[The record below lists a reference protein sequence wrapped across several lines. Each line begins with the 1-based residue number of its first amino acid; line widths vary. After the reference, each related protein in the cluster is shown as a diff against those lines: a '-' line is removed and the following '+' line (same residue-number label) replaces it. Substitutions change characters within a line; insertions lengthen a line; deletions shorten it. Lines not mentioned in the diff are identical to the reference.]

1 MITMPARRPGRSAR
15 ATRHSA
21 LLLDRE
27 RLTRQLADEQFDVL
41 VVGGGITGVYTA
53 LDAASRGLRTALVE
67 RDDFA
72 SGTSSKSSKMVHGG
86 LRYIEQG
93 NIDLVRHSL
102 LERHRFRRNAPHL
115 VHRLPFLFP
124 VLEREGVFDARLA
137 KGFEGLLWTYDL
149 VGGWRIGKLHQRLT
163 VDEVL
168 AHAPTLRADSL
179 RGGLLYFDSRAD
191 DARLTLTVARTA
203 AALGA
208 TVLNGARVDA
218 LLTSGGRACG
228 AKATIDGEE
237 IDIRAHA
244 VVNATGVWSDRL
256 DAMADPHHTGQVRP
270 AKGVHIVVPWHK
282 LRIGCTVTVPVPGRA
297 RRATC
302 TRWGDTV
309 VLGTTDTDYQGSP
322 DDVHCTR
329 EEMEF
334 LLDGARTAFDAELT
348 PDDVLGSIGGLR
360 PLVGGKE
367 GSTLNM
373 SRDHHITVGPTGMVT
388 VTGGKLTTSRHM
400 GELVIDKV
408 LGVLGRA
415 ALPGR
420 GKTPR
425 SRTARLPLLGGA
437 GYDAEAVAAS
447 GGLAAHLGERYGTE
461 ARFVHDLIAEDP
473 SLSEPVVAGLPYTRA
488 EVVYAA
494 RAELA
499 RSVDDVLSRRL
510 RARLFARDAS
520 MEAAPEVGALLG
532 RELGLTPQQVEGQV
546 AEYLTAVRHEKA
558 VLFGDPGH
566 GASAVAGS
574 AGDHNHEGAAA

>member
-1 MITMPARRPGRSAR
+1 MITMPARKPGRSAR
-15 ATRHSA
+15 ATRRTA
-21 LLLDRE
+21 LLLDRAG
-27 RLTRQLADEQFDVL
+27 TKRQLADEQYDVL
-41 VVGGGITGVYTA
+41 VVGGGITGVYAA
-53 LDAASRGLRTALVE
+53 LDAVSRGLRTALVE
-67 RDDFA
+67 KDDFA

-93 NIDLVRHSL
+93 NVNLVRHSL
-102 LERHRFRRNAPHL
+102 LERHRFRKNAPHL

-124 VLEREGVFDARLA
+124 ILAQDGIFDPRLA

-163 VDEVL
+163 VPEVL
-168 AHAPTLRADSL
+168 SHAPTLRAENL
-179 RGGLLYFDSRAD
+179 KGGLMYFDGRAD
-191 DARLTLTVARTA
+191 DARLTLTIARTA

-208 TVLNGARVDA
+208 TVLNGAKVDA

-228 AKATIDGEE
+228 AKAVIDGDEVE
-237 IDIRAHA
+237 IRAHA
-244 VVNATGVWSDRL
+244 VVNATGVWSDQV
-256 DAMADPHHTGQVRP
+256 DSMADKGHQSQVRP

-282 LRIGCTVTVPVPGRA
+282 VRIDCTVTVPIPGRA

-309 VLGTTDTDYQGSP
+309 VLGTTDNDYQGST
-322 DDVHCTR
+322 DDVNCTR

-334 LLDGARTAFDAELT
+334 LLEGAKTAFDADLT
-348 PDDVLGSIGGLR
+348 PDDVIGSIGGLR

-367 GSTLNM
+367 GATLNM

-408 LGVLGRA
+408 VGVLGRK
-415 ALPGR
+415 GT
-420 GKTPR
+420 K
-425 SRTARLPLLGGA
+425 SRTVNLPLLGGA

-473 SLSEPVVAGLPYTRA
+473 TLADPVVAGLPYTRA

-499 RSVDDVLSRRL
+499 RSVDDVLARRT
-510 RARLFARDAS
+510 RSRLFARDAS
-520 MEAAPEVGALLG
+520 AAAAPEVGALLG
-532 RELGLTPQQVEGQV
+532 QELGLTDEQVDRQV
-546 AEYLTAVRHEKA
+546 SDYLASIRHEKT
-558 VLFGDPGH
+558 VLFEGT
-566 GASAVAGS
+566 AAAT
-574 AGDHNHEGAAA
+574 EGAAA

>member
-1 MITMPARRPGRSAR
+1 MITMPARKPRRASAA
-15 ATRHSA
+15 ATRRSA

-27 RLTRQLADEQFDVL
+27 ESKRRLADDQFDVL
-41 VVGGGITGVYTA
+41 VVGGGITGVYAA
-53 LDAASRGLRTALVE
+53 LDAVSRGLRTALVE
-67 RDDFA
+67 KEDFA

-93 NIDLVRHSL
+93 NVNLVRHSL
-102 LERHRFRRNAPHL
+102 LERHRFRKNAPHL

-124 VLEREGVFDARLA
+124 ILEKEGVFDARLA

-163 VDEVL
+163 VPEVL
-168 AHAPTLRADSL
+168 AHAPTLRADHL
-179 RGGLLYFDSRAD
+179 KGGLMYFDSRAD

-208 TVLNGARVDA
+208 TVLNGARVTE
-218 LLTSGGRACG
+218 LLLSGGGRASG
-228 AKATIDGEE
+228 VKAVVDGDE
-237 IDIRAHA
+237 IEIRARS

-256 DAMADPHHTGQVRP
+256 EEMADRSHQDRVRP

-282 LRIGCTVTVPVPGRA
+282 LRIDCTVTVPIPGRA

-309 VLGTTDTDYQGSP
+309 VLGTTDEDYQGSP
-322 DDVHCTR
+322 DDVNCTR
-329 EEMEF
+329 QEMEF
-334 LLDGARTAFDAELT
+334 LLEGARTAFDADLT

-360 PLVGGKE
+360 PLVAGDGGA
-367 GSTLNM
+367 TLNM
-373 SRDHHITVGPTGMVT
+373 SRDHHITVGHTGMVT

-400 GELVIDKV
+400 GELVVDKV
-408 LGVLGRA
+408 LQVLGRKA
-415 ALPGR
+415 
-420 GKTPR
+420 K
-425 SRTARLPLLGGA
+425 SRTVNLPLLGGA

-447 GGLAAHLGERYGTE
+447 GGLAAHFGERYGTE
-461 ARFVHDLIAEDP
+461 ARFVHDLIADDP
-473 SLSEPVVAGLPYTRA
+473 DLAEPVVAGLPYTRA

-520 MEAAPEVGALLG
+520 AEAAPEVGALLG
-532 RELGLTPQQVEGQV
+532 AELGLSEEQVQRQV
-546 AEYLTAVRHEKA
+546 SDYRASIRHEKS
-558 VLFGDPGH
+558 VLFEET
-566 GASAVAGS
+566 
-574 AGDHNHEGAAA
+574 EGAAA